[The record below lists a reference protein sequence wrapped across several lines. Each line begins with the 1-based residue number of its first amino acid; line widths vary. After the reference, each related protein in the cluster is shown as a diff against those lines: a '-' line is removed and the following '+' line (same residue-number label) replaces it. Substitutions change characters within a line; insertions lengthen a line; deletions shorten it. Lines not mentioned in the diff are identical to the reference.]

1 VAVAVAVALG
11 GCGGGVTKKDVI
23 ARGNAIC
30 ANAVLAIRSAPP
42 SKISFARVA
51 AIVEHEAA
59 QLRALPRPAQ
69 DRALL
74 GRYVAAAGQ
83 LASDY
88 RKLAAAEQSGDRS
101 GVQAAFA
108 TLRSNPAPQ
117 LAARY
122 GLRECARPR
131 ATVGSG

>member
-1 VAVAVAVALG
+1 VALAFV

-42 SKISFARVA
+42 SKGSFTRVA
-51 AIVEHEAA
+51 AIVEHETA
-59 QLRALPRPAQ
+59 QLAALPRPAQ

-74 GRYVAAAGQ
+74 GQYIAAAHQ

-88 RKLAAAEQSGDRS
+88 RKLADAQQTGDRS
-101 GVQAAFA
+101 GVQAGFA
-108 TLRSNPAPQ
+108 ALRANPAPK

-122 GLRECARPR
+122 GLRECAGAR